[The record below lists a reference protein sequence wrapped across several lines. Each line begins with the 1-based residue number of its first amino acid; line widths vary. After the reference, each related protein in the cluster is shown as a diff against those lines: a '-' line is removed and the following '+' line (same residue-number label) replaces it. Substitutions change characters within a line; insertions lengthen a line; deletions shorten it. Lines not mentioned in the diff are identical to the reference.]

1 MKTEMKTKLIK
12 NQYKFT
18 NTVEDP
24 ETKDYKVS
32 GYAMHFDEP
41 NYNGEIYNKT
51 AFNKFIN
58 DYYIKNKKNMPLTIM
73 HETGLNS
80 LIGRIDTFEIFDDGV
95 FINATISKS
104 APRFRNIVGL
114 IEDGVLTGFSTEGFA
129 FDYKE
134 LENGLTY
141 INEAALTRISVVD
154 QPADAQSDFEIKN
167 TLFIGNGFET
177 QEPDEEENKEQQNK
191 NPLKNLLKL
200 K

>member
-1 MKTEMKTKLIK
+1 METEMKTKPIK

-80 LIGRIDTFEIFDDGV
+80 LIGRIDTFEILDDGV

-114 IEDGVLTGFSTEGFA
+114 IEDSVLTGFSTEGFA

-177 QEPDEEENKEQQNK
+177 QEPDEEEDKEQQNK

>member
-1 MKTEMKTKLIK
+1 METEMKTKPIK

-80 LIGRIDTFEIFDDGV
+80 LIGRIDTFEILDDGV

-114 IEDGVLTGFSTEGFA
+114 IEDCVLTGFSTEGFA

-177 QEPDEEENKEQQNK
+177 QKPDEEEDKEQQNK

>member
-1 MKTEMKTKLIK
+1 METEMKTKLIK

-80 LIGRIDTFEIFDDGV
+80 LIGRIDTFEILDDGV

-114 IEDGVLTGFSTEGFA
+114 IEDSVLTGFSTEGFA

-177 QEPDEEENKEQQNK
+177 QKPDEEEDKEQQNK

>member
-1 MKTEMKTKLIK
+1 METEIKTKLIK

-80 LIGRIDTFEIFDDGV
+80 LIGRIDTFEILDDGV

-114 IEDGVLTGFSTEGFA
+114 IEDSVLTGFSTEGFA

-177 QEPDEEENKEQQNK
+177 QEPDEEEDKEQQNK